1 MVRPVRLRV
10 DRRMPPHNGDQ
21 EHPGRMHLCQHHYAF
36 QLEENINAILHAPEY
51 AAAQTDE
58 QRRLVVFRYII
69 AFGRE

>member
-1 MVRPVRLRV
+1 
-10 DRRMPPHNGDQ
+10 
-21 EHPGRMHLCQHHYAF
+21 MHLCQHHYAF